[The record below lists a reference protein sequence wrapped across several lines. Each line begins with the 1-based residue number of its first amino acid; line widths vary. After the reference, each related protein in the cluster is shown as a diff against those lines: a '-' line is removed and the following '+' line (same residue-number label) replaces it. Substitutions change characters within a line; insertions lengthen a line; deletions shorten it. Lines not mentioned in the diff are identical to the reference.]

1 MTISER
7 IARLP
12 AAVNIAEPFQAQLT
26 QAKPEKGRTSGVTGH
41 TGQSA
46 SSTETYSSLTKSL
59 YAADN
64 SDYTK
69 ADAVNKQWRKMN
81 TVNLFDVLNG
91 TADTSNRTLSAGDV
105 EKMLQQG
112 GLLDEVSDTDFSM
125 LKFEFSGLGFE
136 SGASYRSVASGEFRK
151 NLEYLA
157 SRYAA
162 MEDKIKTTYTG
173 TEQKE
178 RLDRLNEMYETTL
191 ERAAKSYS
199 EIVGG
204 ILEDYGVS
212 GEKEKIYQSFKS
224 GVDQKAAEYRS
235 FLEQNKGFTG
245 LEDTEDE
252 WLLKDDEY
260 IAARLRAQG
269 NISGANASKSGEYS
283 LQELDALGQY
293 ASSLS
298 EMAAKANPYETNE
311 ERIGLDFAMLA
322 MKTDVLGKEGNRSS
336 AFQATLQKALGGY
349 LNAFLEQFSRKLE
362 NNRKNA
368 RTTYDIQGNA
378 GLDADAVWRVYDKT
392 MEQYRL
398 SGNAMEALIKGVES
412 GRAQYAEKM
421 ESSHMKEIYRYKNS
435 GSYWNDFFGNSSDR
449 KTGSYHQSGSIYE
462 QYMMGWLDFKNSLG
476 DGESVRM
483 NLSLKPIG
491 SYPINQSGNWVS
503 TNG

>member
-1 MTISER
+1 M
-7 IARLP
+7 A
-12 AAVNIAEPFQAQLT
+12 
-26 QAKPEKGRTSGVTGH
+26 GRPVLTGH
-41 TGQSA
+41 TEQSTP
-46 SSTETYSSLTKSL
+46 STETYSSLTKSL
-59 YAADN
+59 YAADS
-64 SDYTK
+64 SDYSK

-105 EKMLQQG
+105 EKMLRQG
-112 GLLDEVSDTDFSM
+112 GLLDEVSVTDFSM

-151 NLEYLA
+151 NVEYLA

-162 MEDKIKTTYTG
+162 MEDKIKTTCTG

-224 GVDQKAAEYRS
+224 GVDQKAAEYRT

-245 LEDTEDE
+245 LEGTEDE

-269 NISGANASKSGEYS
+269 NTSGGNASKSGEYS

-311 ERIGLDFAMLA
+311 ERIGLDLAVLA
-322 MKTDVLGKEGNRSS
+322 MKTDLLG
-336 AFQATLQKALGGY
+336 
-349 LNAFLEQFSRKLE
+349 
-362 NNRKNA
+362 
-368 RTTYDIQGNA
+368 
-378 GLDADAVWRVYDKT
+378 
-392 MEQYRL
+392 
-398 SGNAMEALIKGVES
+398 
-412 GRAQYAEKM
+412 
-421 ESSHMKEIYRYKNS
+421 
-435 GSYWNDFFGNSSDR
+435 
-449 KTGSYHQSGSIYE
+449 
-462 QYMMGWLDFKNSLG
+462 
-476 DGESVRM
+476 
-483 NLSLKPIG
+483 NL
-491 SYPINQSGNWVS
+491 
-503 TNG
+503 

>member
-7 IARLP
+7 IAGLP

-26 QAKPEKGRTSGVTGH
+26 QAKPEKGRTPGVTGH
-41 TGQSA
+41 AEQSA
-46 SSTETYSSLTKSL
+46 PSTETYSSLTKSL
-59 YAADN
+59 YAADS

-105 EKMLQQG
+105 EKMLRQG

-125 LKFEFSGLGFE
+125 LKFELSGLGFE

-151 NLEYLA
+151 NVEYLA

-162 MEDKIKTTYTG
+162 MEDKIKTTCTG

-178 RLDRLNEMYETTL
+178 RLDRLNEM
-191 ERAAKSYS
+191 S

-224 GVDQKAAEYRS
+224 GVDQKAAEYRT

-245 LEDTEDE
+245 LEGTEDE

-269 NISGANASKSGEYS
+269 NTSGANALKSGEYS
-283 LQELDALGQY
+283 HQELDALGQY

-311 ERIGLDFAMLA
+311 ERIGLDLAMLA
-322 MKTDVLGKEGNRSS
+322 MKTDALGKEGNRSS
-336 AFQATLQKALGGY
+336 VFQATLQKALGGY

-368 RTTYDIQGNA
+368 RTAYDIQGNA

-398 SGNAMEALIKGVES
+398 SGNVMEALIKGAES

-421 ESSHMKEIYRYKNS
+421 ESSHMKEIYRYKNG

-503 TNG
+503 TNI